1 MTFGEA
7 CSIILS
13 FFLIVMSSLIFSILV
28 KYYDSINFTQRNT
41 VTYLSLYLI
50 NICFA
55 NVVSLVIL
63 FYTASSLC
71 QIILT
76 YIIQNLSMMIFI
88 LFGSVS
94 YPIAVIVRTIHFST
108 IFMVEGSVIIILIIR
123 QVIILK
129 VIIEHRQLSLKL
141 FRIK

>member
-7 CSIILS
+7 CSIVLS
-13 FFLIVMSSLIFSILV
+13 FCLIVLSSLIFSILV

-63 FYTASSLC
+63 YDSSLC
-71 QIILT
+71 QIFF
-76 YIIQNLSMMIFI
+76 IICNLESEHDD
-88 LFGSVS
+88 LHSVWICELS
-94 YPIAVIVRTIHFST
+94 YCCDC
-108 IFMVEGSVIIILIIR
+108 
-123 QVIILK
+123 
-129 VIIEHRQLSLKL
+129 
-141 FRIK
+141 